1 MCSSFVQIQETLQKW
16 WSRYWIFCVSW
27 IFFYITFCQESLFF
41 FPHCERWNF
50 CFLADKKF
58 GGEKNSKGFHLLP
71 PYLRII
77 QVRIRNIFL
86 IQSVIFLHFLLHSSP
101 TNVFREIWL
110 VSDATSKNSI
120 VVVRT
125 MIDTVLWDTLSVW
138 GSDICEGYW
147 KHARYL
153 EVNALSLFQVSI
165 PSCVIL
171 LILSSIESLQRY
183 SSMWSMWLYSA
194 SRRRKNEFTNSCNF
208 LQLFRVM
215 ESAMKPCLKFWKTW
229 RSTNGALIT
238 SHLEAEVRTR
248 LLCEMYKLVGDQAWG
263 PHCRLR
269 NKFLL
274 RGYTSR
280 RP

>member
-27 IFFYITFCQESLFF
+27 IFFISLFVKNF
-41 FPHCERWNF
+41 FSFFHIVNVEISVF
-50 CFLADKKF
+50 FLADRKF

-77 QVRIRNIFL
+77 QVRIRNIFF

-125 MIDTVLWDTLSVW
+125 MIDTVLLDTLSVW

-153 EVNALSLFQVSI
+153 ELNALSLFQVSI

-183 SSMWSMWLYSA
+183 
-194 SRRRKNEFTNSCNF
+194 
-208 LQLFRVM
+208 FRYVIHVTIFRIQTT
-215 ESAMKPCLKFWKTW
+215 KKRIYKF
-229 RSTNGALIT
+229 
-238 SHLEAEVRTR
+238 V
-248 LLCEMYKLVGDQAWG
+248 
-263 PHCRLR
+263 
-269 NKFLL
+269 
-274 RGYTSR
+274 
-280 RP
+280 